1 MKEYPVHMVFEL
13 PPSPRSPLAL
23 LLPRLSRR
31 SRPLEMPGKR
41 TRSDPPPAL
50 RGLIRPPTE
59 RLRVLRATTHLVTR
73 VVAPEEEEELFT
85 LLRVVGGGDGVG
97 AGEVPLP
104 LDEEEEEDEDEEEDE
119 EE

>member
-1 MKEYPVHMVFEL
+1 
-13 PPSPRSPLAL
+13 
-23 LLPRLSRR
+23 
-31 SRPLEMPGKR
+31 
-41 TRSDPPPAL
+41 
-50 RGLIRPPTE
+50 
-59 RLRVLRATTHLVTR
+59 VLRATTHLVTR